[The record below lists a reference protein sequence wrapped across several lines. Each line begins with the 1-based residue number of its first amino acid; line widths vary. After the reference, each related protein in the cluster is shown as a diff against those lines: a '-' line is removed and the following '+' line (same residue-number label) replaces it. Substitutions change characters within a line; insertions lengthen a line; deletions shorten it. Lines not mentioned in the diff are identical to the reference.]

1 MLWRS
6 RRRRPEG
13 QGEPKLY
20 LWTRWKYDLRVD
32 TVVIGAGPGGLAA
45 AAMLRERGIE
55 AVVLERDAIG
65 ASWRSHYDRLHLHT
79 VRWMSNLPGLRFNR
93 AHGRW
98 VHRDGVVRYLER
110 YAAHHGLEVRL
121 GVDVRKLDRA
131 EDDTGWVI
139 HTTDGPLHARAVVVA
154 TGYNRIPFI
163 PEWPGKESFEGELL
177 HGQDYRNGE
186 AYRGRDVLV
195 VGSGNTGAEIA
206 VDLVEHEAARVRMAV
221 RTPPNIVLREQNGMP
236 SQVTGLL
243 MRRLPPKI
251 GDPLAAATRKLVI
264 GDLTEYGLPDPPRG
278 LLTAFLRDDVVPII
292 DVGTVDLIKRGR
304 IAVVAGVVGFE
315 GASVLLADG
324 SSIEP
329 DAVISCA
336 GYKRGLEP
344 LVGHLGLIGAK
355 GRPIVHGPEMADNAP
370 DLHFIGFTNPIS
382 GMFREFGFD
391 AKKIARVQARRRAAA
406 ASAVAA

>member
-1 MLWRS
+1 M
-6 RRRRPEG
+6 
-13 QGEPKLY
+13 
-20 LWTRWKYDLRVD
+20 D

-45 AAMLRERGIE
+45 AAMLKRRGIPV
-55 AVVLERDAIG
+55 VVLERDAIG
-65 ASWRSHYDRLHLHT
+65 GSWRRHYDRLHLHT
-79 VRWMSNLPGLRFNR
+79 VRWMSHLPGLRFNR

-98 VHRDGVVRYLER
+98 VHRDGVVRYLEQYVR
-110 YAAHHGLEVRL
+110 HHDLEVRL
-121 GVDVRKLDRA
+121 GVDVRKLDRTA
-131 EDDTGWVI
+131 DDSGWVI

-154 TGYNRIPFI
+154 TGYNRIPYI
-163 PEWPGKESFEGELL
+163 PEWPGREGFEGELL

-206 VDLVEHEAARVRMAV
+206 VDLVEHGAARVRMAV
-221 RTPPNIVLREQNGMP
+221 RTPPNIVLRETNGVP

-264 GDLTEYGLPDPPRG
+264 GDLSEYGLPDPPRG

-292 DVGTVDLIKRGR
+292 DVGTVELIKQGK
-304 IAVVAGVVGFE
+304 IEVVSGVTGFD
-315 GASVLLADG
+315 GPKGVLLADG
-324 SSIEP
+324 SRIEP

-336 GYKRGLEP
+336 GYRRGLEP
-344 LVGHLGLIGAK
+344 LVGHLGLLGAK
-355 GRPIVHGPEMADNAP
+355 GRPTVQAGQMADNAP
-370 DLHFIGFTNPIS
+370 DLHFVGFTNPIS

-406 ASAVAA
+406 AERKSVAA